1 MLLVNTLLFV
11 YFSSV
16 LYLTLMPFIDIFMW
30 RGDFLRQIVLNVIMT
45 MPFGFLFP
53 LTRDGAAKFSRT
65 IFSCFLMGL
74 GIELL
79 QPLGFREALI
89 KSFPRSSD
97 VTDLFTN
104 VVDRKASRRGRPEGP
119 SLRLIYG
126 QYRYRAGD
134 SIT

>member
-65 IFSCFLMGL
+65 IFSCFLMSL

-79 QPLGFREALI
+79 QPLV
-89 KSFPRSSD
+89 SVSRSSD
-97 VTDLFTN
+97 VTDLITN
-104 VVDRKASRRGRPEGP
+104 VVGRKASRRDRPEGP